1 MRPRSSSSSSLRTRR
16 RVRASGRRDLL
27 VTAKVSYVPH
37 NTTRRK
43 LRLIAMQIKADRSE
57 TNTSSEESIKKLQEE
72 SAKMASKK

>member
-1 MRPRSSSSSSLRTRR
+1 M
-16 RVRASGRRDLL
+16 L